1 MKNIGSLLDK
11 NMILLDVEVKSKEE
25 IINLSIDLLGKSK
38 YIKDKEAV
46 LSALLKRE
54 SMGTTGIGHGVALP
68 HARTSAVNQII
79 LAFIRTKNRI
89 DFEAMDKELV
99 SLIFVV
105 VSPEND
111 TASYMEVM
119 AAIARIL
126 SKEENRKLLINA
138 ENPKKLISIIKEIE
152 SLEV

>member
-11 NMILLDVEVKSKEE
+11 NMILLDVEAKNKEE
-25 IINLSIDLLGKSK
+25 VINLSMELLGKSK

-46 LSALLKRE
+46 LVALLKRE
-54 SMGTTGIGHGVALP
+54 SMSTTGIGHGVALP
-68 HARTSAVNQII
+68 HARTSAANQIV
-79 LAFIRTKNRI
+79 LAFIRTKKGV
-89 DFEAMDKELV
+89 DFAAIDKELV
-99 SLIFVV
+99 RLIFIV

-138 ENPKKLISIIKEIE
+138 KSSKELISTIKKIE
-152 SLEV
+152 SI